1 MEELLASSWWRS
13 GTLLNTPQCT
23 RQPHIKNDLAPNTNS
38 VKVDESCKKHH
49 AGIHSFSQCPQYRYM
64 HTPMHTLSHTV
75 LCSHTHILDLEER
88 LYDETKG

>member
-1 MEELLASSWWRS
+1 
-13 GTLLNTPQCT
+13 
-23 RQPHIKNDLAPNTNS
+23 
-38 VKVDESCKKHH
+38 
-49 AGIHSFSQCPQYRYM
+49 M